1 MTDITRSDHAL
12 ELRSGGTTLTLDKSG
27 GKAVLQRKFL
37 FVKMKPAEMDLS
49 EVTDVSLDVGV
60 DRASGVEVCN
70 AMLVSRAGAAFVLP
84 AADKDDAE
92 KSATA
97 MREFLGLH

>member
-1 MTDITRSDHAL
+1 MTEIMHRDDAL
-12 ELRSGGTTLTLDKSG
+12 ELRSGGTTLILDKSG
-27 GKAVLQRKFL
+27 GKAVLQRKVL
-37 FVKMKPAEMDLS
+37 FVKLKPAEMDLS
-49 EVTDVSLDVGV
+49 DVSNVSLDVDV

-70 AMLVSRAGAAFVLP
+70 AMLVSRAGAAFALP
-84 AADKDDAE
+84 AADKADAE

>member
-1 MTDITRSDHAL
+1 MTDIRRNEDAL
-12 ELRSGGTTLTLDKSG
+12 ELRSGGTTLTLDKNG

-37 FVKMKPAEMDLS
+37 FLKMKPAEMNLS
-49 EVTDVSLDVGV
+49 EVADVTLDVGV

-70 AMLVSRAGAAFVLP
+70 AMLVSREGSAFAVP
-84 AADKDDAE
+84 AADKADAE
-92 KSATA
+92 KTATA